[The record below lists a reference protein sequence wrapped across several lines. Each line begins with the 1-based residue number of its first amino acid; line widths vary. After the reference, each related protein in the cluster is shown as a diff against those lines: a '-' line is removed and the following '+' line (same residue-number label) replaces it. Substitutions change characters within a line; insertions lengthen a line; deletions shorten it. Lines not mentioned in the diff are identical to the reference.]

1 METEQRHWTENK
13 GWASESGEA
22 NLKDAQLVLVF
33 GSPIHIQNKSLFDKI
48 RQSYPKAY
56 ILGGSSAGEICGTH
70 VHENSLSVTAVF
82 FEHTTLAFTHKSIK
96 SENSCSVGEELVRS
110 LPQEG
115 LRHIFVLADGL
126 NTNGTELI
134 KGMSKH
140 LSKDVTITGGLAGDN
155 GKFVETLI
163 AANNFPESKNI
174 AAIGFYGSRIKIG
187 HGSKSGFVPF
197 GPERIITR
205 SENNVLYELDGE
217 PAFELYKRYLG
228 NKIKDFS
235 TQCYYFPLLYKTKEM
250 DDGVVRTI
258 LHFDE
263 KNGSLT
269 FAGDIST
276 GSSARLMKANI
287 DSLVSGAEEAA
298 KNCTTQKNENPE
310 LAILVSCVGRK
321 IVMKQRVEEEIEIVR
336 NAFSPKTTLTGFY
349 SYGEIVPFGNSNFHH
364 LHNQTMSITTIS
376 ES

>member
-1 METEQRHWTENK
+1 MKTEQRHWTVNK
-13 GWASESGEA
+13 GWVSEPGEA
-22 NLKDAQLVLVF
+22 HLKDAQLVLVF
-33 GSPIHIQNKSLFDKI
+33 GSPPHMQNKNLFDEI
-48 RQSYPKAY
+48 RQSYPQSY

-70 VHENSLSVTAVF
+70 VHENSLTVTAIF
-82 FEHTTLAFTHKSIK
+82 FEHTTLASAHKSII
-96 SENSCSVGEELVRS
+96 SENSFSVGEELVRS
-110 LPQEG
+110 LSREG
-115 LRHIFVLADGL
+115 LRHIFFLADGL

-140 LSKDVTITGGLAGDN
+140 LPKDVTITGGLAGDN
-155 GKFVETLI
+155 GNFIETLI
-163 AANNFPESKNI
+163 ASNNSPESKII
-174 AAIGFYGSRIKIG
+174 AAIGFYGSRFKIG
-187 HGSKSGFVPF
+187 YGSKSGFAPF

-217 PAFELYKRYLG
+217 PAFELYRKYLG

-235 TQCYYFPLLYKTKEM
+235 TQCFYFPLLYKTKEM
-250 DDGVVRTI
+250 NNGVVRTI
-258 LHFDE
+258 LRFDE
-263 KNGSLT
+263 KDGSLT

-287 DSLVSGAEEAA
+287 DNLVSGAEEAA
-298 KNCTTQKNENPE
+298 NNCTSQKNENPE

-336 NAFSPKTTLTGFY
+336 DAFSPETTLTGFY
-349 SYGEIVPFGNSNFHH
+349 SYGEIAPFDDSNFHH